1 VKAFEQRT
9 RQSQVKTCVDQAL
22 QRAETEPADVD
33 LLRALAGQQTC
44 ARRLTVAVVADRQQ
58 ESDRLVPQPARR
70 EPKRERRRS
79 VEPLKIVNRYY
90 HPGEP
95 YQVLL
100 TEADD
105 QALGR
110 LARLI
115 PRDVVTANVP
125 ANGSAFLYAFHNR
138 PVLFESLLLD
148 PDPDHA
154 LIGEHLREAATRPD
168 VCDALRREGVVL
180 SGPVELAALVDEEEH
195 GLGIRRF
202 VAHRE
207 IADRENGSGG
217 AYAACVVAEPTDLQT
232 IIAARGDAYLDIVVH
247 GSAAHS
253 GRPDDGRNAI
263 YGAAAVIASLQ
274 RWHEELTHAAHP
286 LVGPPTWSV
295 GLVAGGQGVSTVP
308 AVCRIGADRRLLP
321 GESAAQVL
329 AELRDRVAE
338 LGLERQGL
346 RVEVAMSMDMP
357 GFETPSDHPVVVG
370 TDAALRAA
378 GGPRLPLGGWTAAC
392 DGGFVARDLGVPTV
406 VLGPGSVNDQAHRA
420 DESVGVAELVVAARA
435 YALTA
440 LRLLG

>member
-1 VKAFEQRT
+1 MSAVTDGE
-9 RQSQVKTCVDQAL
+9 
-22 QRAETEPADVD
+22 
-33 LLRALAGQQTC
+33 
-44 ARRLTVAVVADRQQ
+44 RRVLDRIGESEVVEVAQ
-58 ESDRLVPQPARR
+58 RLVRA
-70 EPKRERRRS
+70 
-79 VEPLKIVNRYY
+79 
-90 HPGEP
+90 PGQNP
-95 YQVLL
+95 P
-100 TEADD
+100 
-105 QALGR
+105 G
-110 LARLI
+110 
-115 PRDVVTANVP
+115 
-125 ANGSAFLYAFHNR
+125 G
-138 PVLFESLLLD
+138 
-148 PDPDHA
+148 
-154 LIGEHLREAATRPD
+154 EAATAAALERVCRERGLAVEVVDVAPERPNLRAVLAGGDGPGLLLLGHTD
-168 VCDALRREGVVL
+168 VVPVGDGWTVDPFGGQVRDGRLHGRGSTDMKGGLAACVVAMTALRREGVVL

-202 VAHRE
+202 VADRE

-378 GGPRLPLGGWTAAC
+378 GGPGLPLGGWTAAC

-406 VLGPGSVNDQAHRA
+406 VLGPGSVNDQAHRS

>member
-1 VKAFEQRT
+1 MVPVT
-9 RQSQVKTCVDQAL
+9 D
-22 QRAETEPADVD
+22 AE
-33 LLRALAGQQTC
+33 
-44 ARRLTVAVVADRQQ
+44 RRVLDRIEEGEVVEVAQ
-58 ESDRLVPQPARR
+58 RLVRARGQN
-70 EPKRERRRS
+70 P
-79 VEPLKIVNRYY
+79 
-90 HPGEP
+90 PG
-95 YQVLL
+95 
-100 TEADD
+100 
-105 QALGR
+105 G
-110 LARLI
+110 
-115 PRDVVTANVP
+115 
-125 ANGSAFLYAFHNR
+125 
-138 PVLFESLLLD
+138 
-148 PDPDHA
+148 
-154 LIGEHLREAATRPD
+154 EAATAAVLAQVCRERGLAVEVVDVAPERPNLRAVLAGGAGPGLLLLGHTD
-168 VCDALRREGVVL
+168 VVPVGDGWTVDPFGAQVRDGRLYGRGSTDMKGGLAACVVAMSALRRAGAAL

-195 GLGIRRF
+195 GLGVRRF
-202 VAHRE
+202 VA
-207 IADRENGSGG
+207 DTTG

-232 IIAARGDAYLDIVVH
+232 IVAARGDAYLDIVVH

-263 YGAAAVIASLQ
+263 YGGAAVIASLQ

-321 GESAAQVL
+321 GESATQVL
-329 AELRDRVAE
+329 ADLRDRVAE

-357 GFETPSDHPVVVG
+357 GFETPPDHPVVVG
-370 TDAALRAA
+370 ADAALRAA
-378 GGPRLPLGGWTAAC
+378 GGPGLPLGGWTAAC

-406 VLGPGSVNDQAHRA
+406 VLGAGSVNDQAHRS